1 MCGCSGDRLRLS
13 KIPQLIRIDID
24 SLALHHT
31 ALGDKTIALTPKLFL
46 IFCFR
51 VKRLQF
57 ILSLLVLSKGRPK
70 LKIDNDTRVIHKT
83 FLCENSRSAA
93 EVPTVGN
100 VFRDV
105 TSPAVIYH

>member
-1 MCGCSGDRLRLS
+1 MVCGGSGDQRRLS
-13 KIPQLIRIDID
+13 TIPQLIRIDID

-31 ALGDKTIALTPKLFL
+31 ALGDTTIALAPKVFL

-57 ILSLLVLSKGRPK
+57 ILLFVLSKGRPK
-70 LKIDNDTRVIHKT
+70 LKIDNDTKVIHKT